1 MPAIKLI
8 TRHDGSLAKQLT
20 RALSSVPLNVAEAGG
35 RLRPTV
41 AIAIILCGP
50 VPQHR
55 SRSLRARDRVCARDW
70 VCDRVRDRARDRAR
84 DRLTIHHKFRSNLA
98 ELRQNACRDG
108 RLAADVTWAMARGMR
123 AWPSMA
129 LLAHGATCAGTAAT
143 HGHEHGGCRRRSR
156 ARQLM
161 NGNLPDALDG
171 ARWRFERARCGW
183 PRSRGRT
190 AEQQGCCAARRFLR
204 IIVGGALLYCCYAW
218 GWARGRS
225 P

>member
-1 MPAIKLI
+1 M
-8 TRHDGSLAKQLT
+8 
-20 RALSSVPLNVAEAGG
+20 LSHP
-35 RLRPTV
+35 
-41 AIAIILCGP
+41 
-50 VPQHR
+50 
-55 SRSLRARDRVCARDW
+55 
-70 VCDRVRDRARDRAR
+70 VRDITLTIFTSAPCKARMLSFRRRRGPAR
-84 DRLTIHHKFRSNLA
+84 PRPRTRMTIHHKFRSNRV
-98 ELRQNACRDG
+98 ELRQKACRDG
-108 RLAADVTWAMARGMR
+108 GLVADVTRAMARGMR
-123 AWPSMA
+123 AWP
-129 LLAHGATCAGTAAT
+129 LIAHGATRAGTAAT

-156 ARQLM
+156 ARLVM
-161 NGNLPDALDG
+161 NGSLPDALDG